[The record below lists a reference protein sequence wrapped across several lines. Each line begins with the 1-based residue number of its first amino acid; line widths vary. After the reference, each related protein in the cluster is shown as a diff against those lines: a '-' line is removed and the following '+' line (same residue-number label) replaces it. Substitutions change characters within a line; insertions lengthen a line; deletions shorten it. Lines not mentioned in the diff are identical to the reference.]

1 MASISANGSR
11 GHHKFTLNV
20 NETGTNTSNNT
31 STVSFSF
38 QLSAIQNGWDW
49 NIKTNPVSY
58 RVTINGTNYNGTIV
72 SYGGS
77 GTVTLKSG
85 SLTVG
90 HNADGSKSISFS
102 FSVTDNPNKSYTP
115 GNASAS
121 GSMALTKIPRQANL
135 TGADNFN
142 DEGNPKIT
150 YSNPAGNSVNQ
161 LMACISLTGS
171 TDDIKYRNVSKTGTS
186 YTFNLTS
193 SERDVLRNA
202 AKNTNSLKVKF
213 YLRTVIGSSTYH
225 STLDRT
231 MTIVNGN
238 PTFSNF
244 TYKDTNTTVTNVIGT
259 DQALVKGVSTLQA
272 TVSSTNKMVA
282 KKKATAKNYVAT
294 IDDINVSKDYSTSD
308 IVFDLG
314 KIKTAGTKRLNIRA
328 YDSRNNS
335 TLVYKDITVY
345 DYEAPV
351 LNITSTR
358 LNNFEDQT
366 TLTIEGSFSSLKIND
381 VEKNALQ
388 SVKYRY
394 REAGGEWNNYV
405 TLNPTVDGNK
415 FTCQDVILSLDNT
428 NAYEFEVV
436 ATDKL
441 SSTTRNSSVDVG
453 QSIFMISSNKKAVYI
468 NGQEVLGYDIVD
480 EW

>member
-11 GHHKFTLNV
+11 GHHRFTLNV
-20 NETGTNTSNNT
+20 NETGTNINNNT

-90 HNADGSKSISFS
+90 HNADGSKSINFS

-121 GSMALTKIPRQANL
+121 GSMALTKIARYPVLNS
-135 TGADNFN
+135 GSNFT
-142 DEGNPKIT
+142 DE
-150 YSNPAGNSVNQ
+150 SNPTLKFTNYGVFNVRVKLEAGGNTS
-161 LMACISLTGS
+161 LITRDIS
-171 TDDIKYRNVSKTGTS
+171 KNATS
-186 YTFNLTS
+186 YTFNLTEE
-193 SERDVLRNA
+193 ERNKLRALCPNS
-202 AKNTNSLKVKF
+202 NSLSV
-213 YLRTVIGSSTYH
+213 RETVCAVNGTTEVNASYK
-225 STLDRT
+225 DYT

-272 TVSSTNKMVA
+272 TVSSANKMVA

-394 REAGGEWNNYV
+394 REAGGEWNDYV
-405 TLNPTVDGNK
+405 ELTPTVDGNK

-441 SSTTRNSSVDVG
+441 SSTTKNSSVDVG

>member
-11 GHHKFTLNV
+11 GHHRFTLNV

-38 QLSAIQNGWDW
+38 QLSAIQNGWGW

-90 HNADGSKSISFS
+90 HNADGSKSINFS

-121 GSMALTKIPRQANL
+121 GSMNLTKIARYPVLNS
-135 TGADNFN
+135 GSNFT
-142 DEGNPKIT
+142 DEGNPTLKFTNYGVFNVRVKLEAGGNTSLIT
-150 YSNPAGNSVNQ
+150 RD
-161 LMACISLTGS
+161 IS
-171 TDDIKYRNVSKTGTS
+171 KNATS
-186 YTFNLTS
+186 YTFNLTEE
-193 SERDVLRNA
+193 ERNKLRALCPNS
-202 AKNTNSLKVKF
+202 NSLSV
-213 YLRTVIGSSTYH
+213 RETVCAVNGTTEVNASYK
-225 STLDRT
+225 DYT
-231 MTIVNGN
+231 MIIVNGN

-272 TVSSTNKMVA
+272 TVSSANKMVA

-394 REAGGEWNNYV
+394 REAGGEWNDYV
-405 TLNPTVDGNK
+405 ELTPTVDGNK

-441 SSTTRNSSVDVG
+441 SSTTKNSSVDVG

>member
-11 GHHKFTLNV
+11 GHHRFTLNV

-38 QLSAIQNGWDW
+38 QLSAIQNGWGW

-85 SLTVG
+85 SLTIG
-90 HNADGSKSISFS
+90 HNADGSKSINFS

-121 GSMALTKIPRQANL
+121 GSMNLTKIARYPVLNS
-135 TGADNFN
+135 GSNFT
-142 DEGNPKIT
+142 DEGNPTLKFTNYGVFNVRVKLEAGGNTSLIT
-150 YSNPAGNSVNQ
+150 RD
-161 LMACISLTGS
+161 IS
-171 TDDIKYRNVSKTGTS
+171 KNATS
-186 YTFNLTS
+186 YTFNLTEE
-193 SERDVLRNA
+193 ERNELRALCPNS
-202 AKNTNSLKVKF
+202 NSLSV
-213 YLRTVIGSSTYH
+213 RETVCAVNGTTEVNASYK
-225 STLDRT
+225 DYT
-231 MTIVNGN
+231 MIIVNGN

-272 TVSSTNKMVA
+272 TVSSANKMVA

-394 REAGGEWNNYV
+394 REAGGEWNDYV
-405 TLNPTVDGNK
+405 ELTPTVDGNK

-441 SSTTRNSSVDVG
+441 SSTTKNSSVDVG

>member
-90 HNADGSKSISFS
+90 HNSDGSKSISFS

-121 GSMALTKIPRQANL
+121 GSMGLTKIPRQANL

-161 LMACISLTGS
+161 LMACISLNGS
-171 TDDIKYRNVSKTGTS
+171 TDDIKYRDVSKTGSS
-186 YTFNLTS
+186 YTFNLTDD
-193 SERDVLRNA
+193 ERDLLRTA
-202 AKNTNSLKVKF
+202 AINTNSLNVKF

-225 STLDRT
+225 SILDRT

-238 PTFSNF
+238 PTFTDF

-259 DQALVKGVSTLQA
+259 DQALVKGVSVLQA
-272 TVSSTNKMVA
+272 TVSSANKMVS
-282 KKKATAKNYVAT
+282 KKNATPKNYVAT
-294 IDDINVSKDYSTSD
+294 IDDTNVSKDYSTSD

-366 TLTIEGSFSSLKIND
+366 TLTIEGSFSSLKIKD
-381 VEKNALQ
+381 VEKNTLQ

-394 REAGGEWNNYV
+394 R
-405 TLNPTVDGNK
+405 
-415 FTCQDVILSLDNT
+415 
-428 NAYEFEVV
+428 
-436 ATDKL
+436 
-441 SSTTRNSSVDVG
+441 
-453 QSIFMISSNKKAVYI
+453 
-468 NGQEVLGYDIVD
+468 
-480 EW
+480 

>member
-1 MASISANGSR
+1 MASIVGNGSR

-20 NETGTNTSNNT
+20 NETGTNISNNT
-31 STVSFSF
+31 SNVSFSF
-38 QLSAIQNGWDW
+38 VLSPIQTGWDW

-58 RVTINGTNYNGTIV
+58 RVTINGTVYTGTIV
-72 SYGGS
+72 SYNGS
-77 GTVTLKSG
+77 STVTLKSG
-85 SLTVG
+85 SLTIG
-90 HNADGSKSISFS
+90 HNSDGSKSISFS
-102 FSVTDNPNKSYTP
+102 FNVYDNPNKNYTP

-121 GSMALTKIPRQANL
+121 GSMTLTKIPRQANL
-135 TGADNFN
+135 TSADNFN

-161 LMACISLTGS
+161 LAACISITG
-171 TDDIKYRNVSKTGTS
+171 TDDIKYRDVSKTGTS
-186 YTFNLTS
+186 YTFNLTDD
-193 SERDVLRNA
+193 ERNVLRNA

-213 YLRTVIGSSTYH
+213 YLQTVIGSSTYH

-244 TYKDTNTTVTNVIGT
+244 TYKDTNTTVTNVIGN

-272 TVSSTNKMVA
+272 TVSSANKMVA
-282 KKKATAKNYVAT
+282 KKKAIAKNYVAT
-294 IDDINVSKDYSTSD
+294 IDDINMSKDYSTSD

-314 KIKTAGTKRLNIRA
+314 IIKTAGTKRLNIRA

-366 TLTIEGSFSSLKIND
+366 TLTIEGSFSSLKINN

-394 REAGGEWNNYV
+394 REVGGEWNNYIEL
-405 TLNPTVDGNK
+405 TPTVDGNN

-453 QSIFMISSNKKAVYI
+453 QSIFMISSNKKAVYV
-468 NGQEVLGYDIVD
+468 NGQELLMYDVVD

>member
-11 GHHKFTLNV
+11 GHHRFTLNV
-20 NETGTNTSNNT
+20 NETGTNINNNT

-77 GTVTLKSG
+77 GMVTLKSG

-121 GSMALTKIPRQANL
+121 GSMALTKIARYPVLNS
-135 TGADNFN
+135 GSNFT
-142 DEGNPKIT
+142 DE
-150 YSNPAGNSVNQ
+150 SNPTLKFTNYGVFNVRVKLEAGGNTS
-161 LMACISLTGS
+161 LITRDIS
-171 TDDIKYRNVSKTGTS
+171 KNATS
-186 YTFNLTS
+186 YTFNLTEE
-193 SERDVLRNA
+193 ERNELRALCPNS
-202 AKNTNSLKVKF
+202 NSLSV
-213 YLRTVIGSSTYH
+213 RETVCAVNGTTEVNASYK
-225 STLDRT
+225 DYT
-231 MTIVNGN
+231 MTIANGN
-238 PTFSNF
+238 PTFSDF

-272 TVSSTNKMVA
+272 TVSSANKMVA

-394 REAGGEWNNYV
+394 REAGGEWNDYV
-405 TLNPTVDGNK
+405 ELTPTVDGNK

-453 QSIFMISSNKKAVYI
+453 QSIFMISSNKKACYI
-468 NGQEVLGYDIVD
+468 NGQEILMYEVVD

>member
-1 MASISANGSR
+1 MNNGSFNTNAYNNRYLRFEWWINNQDIAGNYTDIGWKVYGAGGSSTWYKTGPIYVSINGSNVHTTSGRINLANGTQVASGTYRLYHNNEGDCSFSAGISAAIYSSSINCNGSGNWSLPR
-11 GHHKFTLNV
+11 I
-20 NETGTNTSNNT
+20 
-31 STVSFSF
+31 
-38 QLSAIQNGWDW
+38 AR
-49 NIKTNPVSY
+49 Y
-58 RVTINGTNYNGTIV
+58 CTIIN
-72 SYGGS
+72 
-77 GTVTLKSG
+77 
-85 SLTVG
+85 
-90 HNADGSKSISFS
+90 
-102 FSVTDNPNKSYTP
+102 
-115 GNASAS
+115 
-121 GSMALTKIPRQANL
+121 
-135 TGADNFN
+135 ADNFT
-142 DEGNPKIT
+142 DEQNPT
-150 YSNPAGNSVNQ
+150 MTFSNPSGQFGVRCKIEAGGNSQ
-161 LMACISLTGS
+161 LIIRDLA
-171 TDDIKYRNVSKTGTS
+171 NNATS
-186 YTFNLTS
+186 CTFNLTDD
-193 SERDVLRNA
+193 ERNTLRSLAVNS
-202 AKNTNSLKVKF
+202 NSLSVLF
-213 YLRTVIGSSTYH
+213 TVCSMNGNTELSFSYLN
-225 STLDRT
+225 RT

-244 TYKDTNTTVTNVIGT
+244 TYKDINTTVTNVIGT

-272 TVSSTNKMVA
+272 TVSSDNKMVTQ
-282 KKKATAKNYVAT
+282 KNATPKNYVAT
-294 IDDINVSKDYSTSD
+294 IDDINMSKDYSTSD

-314 KIKTAGTKRLNIRA
+314 KIKTVGTKRLNIRA

-394 REAGGEWNNYV
+394 REASGEWNDYV
-405 TLNPTVDGNK
+405 ELTPTVDGNK

-468 NGQEVLGYDIVD
+468 NGQEVLMYDVVD

>member
-11 GHHKFTLNV
+11 GHHRFTLNV
-20 NETGTNTSNNT
+20 NETGTNINNNT

-90 HNADGSKSISFS
+90 HNADGSKSINFS

-121 GSMALTKIPRQANL
+121 GSMALTKIARYPVLNS
-135 TGADNFN
+135 GSNFT
-142 DEGNPKIT
+142 DE
-150 YSNPAGNSVNQ
+150 SNPTLKFTNYGVFNVRVKLEAGGNTS
-161 LMACISLTGS
+161 LITRDIS
-171 TDDIKYRNVSKTGTS
+171 KNATS
-186 YTFNLTS
+186 YTFNLTEE
-193 SERDVLRNA
+193 ERNELRALCPNS
-202 AKNTNSLKVKF
+202 NSLSV
-213 YLRTVIGSSTYH
+213 RETVCAVNGTTEVNASYK
-225 STLDRT
+225 DYT

-272 TVSSTNKMVA
+272 TVSSANKMVA

-394 REAGGEWNNYV
+394 REAGGEWNDYV
-405 TLNPTVDGNK
+405 ELTPTVDGNK

-441 SSTTRNSSVDVG
+441 SSTTKNSSVDVG

>member
-11 GHHKFTLNV
+11 GHHRFTLNV
-20 NETGTNTSNNT
+20 NETGTNINNNT

-90 HNADGSKSISFS
+90 HNADGSKSINFS

-121 GSMALTKIPRQANL
+121 GSMALTKIARYPVLNS
-135 TGADNFN
+135 GSNFT
-142 DEGNPKIT
+142 DE
-150 YSNPAGNSVNQ
+150 SNPTLKFTNYGVFNVRVKLEAGGNTS
-161 LMACISLTGS
+161 LITRDIS
-171 TDDIKYRNVSKTGTS
+171 KNATS
-186 YTFNLTS
+186 YTFNLTEE
-193 SERDVLRNA
+193 ERNELRALCPNS
-202 AKNTNSLKVKF
+202 NSLSV
-213 YLRTVIGSSTYH
+213 RETVCAVNGTTEVNASYK
-225 STLDRT
+225 DYT

-259 DQALVKGVSTLQA
+259 DQALVKGVSALQA
-272 TVSSTNKMVA
+272 TVSSANKMVA

-394 REAGGEWNNYV
+394 REAGGEWNDYV
-405 TLNPTVDGNK
+405 ELTPTVDGNK

-441 SSTTRNSSVDVG
+441 SSTTKNSSVDVG

>member
-1 MASISANGSR
+1 MASCSANGSR

-20 NETGTNTSNNT
+20 NETGTNVANNT

-38 QLSAIQNGWDW
+38 VLSPVQSGWDW
-49 NIKTNPVSY
+49 NISGVSY
-58 RVTINGTNYNGTIV
+58 RVTINGTSYTGTIRSYNG
-72 SYGGS
+72 SS
-77 GTVTLKSG
+77 TVTLRSG
-85 SLTVG
+85 SLTVP
-90 HNADGSKSISFS
+90 HNNDGSKSISFS
-102 FSVTDNPNKSYTP
+102 FSVTDSAGKTYTP

-121 GSMALTKIPRQANL
+121 GSMALTKIARYPVLNS
-135 TGADNFN
+135 GSNFT
-142 DEGNPKIT
+142 DE
-150 YSNPAGNSVNQ
+150 SNPTLKFTNYGVFNVRVKLEAGGNTS
-161 LMACISLTGS
+161 LITRDIS
-171 TDDIKYRNVSKTGTS
+171 KNATS
-186 YTFNLTS
+186 YTFNLTEE
-193 SERDVLRNA
+193 ERNELRALCPNS
-202 AKNTNSLKVKF
+202 NSLSV
-213 YLRTVIGSSTYH
+213 RETVCAVNGTTEVNASYK
-225 STLDRT
+225 DYT

-238 PTFSNF
+238 PTFSDF

-272 TVSSTNKMVA
+272 TVSSSNKMVA
-282 KKKATAKNYVAT
+282 KKKAIAKNYVAT
-294 IDDINVSKDYSTSD
+294 IDDTNVSKDYSTSD

-314 KIKTAGTKRLNIRA
+314 IIKTAGTKRLNIRA

-335 TLVYKDITVY
+335 ALVYKDITVY
-345 DYEAPV
+345 DYEAPI

-358 LNNFEDQT
+358 LNNFENQT
-366 TLTIEGSFSSLKIND
+366 TLTIDGSFSSLKINN

-394 REAGGEWNNYV
+394 REVGGEWNAYV
-405 TLNPTVDGNK
+405 ELTPTVDGNN

-468 NGQEVLGYDIVD
+468 NGQEVLMYDVVD

>member
-1 MASISANGSR
+1 
-11 GHHKFTLNV
+11 
-20 NETGTNTSNNT
+20 
-31 STVSFSF
+31 
-38 QLSAIQNGWDW
+38 
-49 NIKTNPVSY
+49 
-58 RVTINGTNYNGTIV
+58 
-72 SYGGS
+72 
-77 GTVTLKSG
+77 
-85 SLTVG
+85 
-90 HNADGSKSISFS
+90 
-102 FSVTDNPNKSYTP
+102 
-115 GNASAS
+115 
-121 GSMALTKIPRQANL
+121 
-135 TGADNFN
+135 
-142 DEGNPKIT
+142 
-150 YSNPAGNSVNQ
+150 
-161 LMACISLTGS
+161 
-171 TDDIKYRNVSKTGTS
+171 
-186 YTFNLTS
+186 
-193 SERDVLRNA
+193 
-202 AKNTNSLKVKF
+202 
-213 YLRTVIGSSTYH
+213 
-225 STLDRT
+225 

-272 TVSSTNKMVA
+272 TVSSANKMVA

-394 REAGGEWNNYV
+394 REAGGEWNDYV
-405 TLNPTVDGNK
+405 ELTPTVDGNK

-441 SSTTRNSSVDVG
+441 SSTTKNSSVDVG

>member
-11 GHHKFTLNV
+11 GHHRFTLNV

-38 QLSAIQNGWDW
+38 QLSAIQNGWGW

-85 SLTVG
+85 SLTIG
-90 HNADGSKSISFS
+90 HNADGSKSINFS

-121 GSMALTKIPRQANL
+121 GSMNLTKIARYPVLNS
-135 TGADNFN
+135 GSNFT
-142 DEGNPKIT
+142 DEGNPTLKFTNYGVFNVRVKLEAGGNTSLIT
-150 YSNPAGNSVNQ
+150 RD
-161 LMACISLTGS
+161 IS
-171 TDDIKYRNVSKTGTS
+171 KNATS
-186 YTFNLTS
+186 YTFNLTEE
-193 SERDVLRNA
+193 ERNKLRALCPNS
-202 AKNTNSLKVKF
+202 NSLSV
-213 YLRTVIGSSTYH
+213 RETVCAVNGTTEVNASYK
-225 STLDRT
+225 DYT

-272 TVSSTNKMVA
+272 TVSSANKMVA

-394 REAGGEWNNYV
+394 REAGGEWNDYV
-405 TLNPTVDGNK
+405 ELTPTVDGNK

-441 SSTTRNSSVDVG
+441 SSTTKNSSVDVG

>member
-11 GHHKFTLNV
+11 GHHRFTLNV
-20 NETGTNTSNNT
+20 NETSTNINNNT
-31 STVSFSF
+31 STVSFNF

-90 HNADGSKSISFS
+90 HNNDGSKNISFS
-102 FSVTDNPNKSYTP
+102 FSVTDHPNKSYTP

-121 GSMALTKIPRQANL
+121 GSMNLTKIARYPVLNS
-135 TGADNFN
+135 GSNFT
-142 DEGNPKIT
+142 DEGNPTLKFTNYGVFNVRVKLEAGGNTSLIT
-150 YSNPAGNSVNQ
+150 RD
-161 LMACISLTGS
+161 IS
-171 TDDIKYRNVSKTGTS
+171 KHATS
-186 YTFNLTS
+186 YTFNLTEE
-193 SERDVLRNA
+193 ERNELRALCPNS
-202 AKNTNSLKVKF
+202 NSLSV
-213 YLRTVIGSSTYH
+213 RETVCAVNGTTEVNASYK
-225 STLDRT
+225 DYT

-238 PTFSNF
+238 PTFTDF

-272 TVSSTNKMVA
+272 TVSSANKMVA

-394 REAGGEWNNYV
+394 REAGGEWNDYV
-405 TLNPTVDGNK
+405 ELTPTVDGNK

>member
-11 GHHKFTLNV
+11 GHHRFTLNV
-20 NETGTNTSNNT
+20 NETSTNINNNT
-31 STVSFSF
+31 STVSFNF
-38 QLSAIQNGWDW
+38 QISAIQNGWDW

-90 HNADGSKSISFS
+90 HNNDGSKNIGFS
-102 FSVTDNPNKSYTP
+102 FSVTDHPNKSYTP

-121 GSMALTKIPRQANL
+121 GSMNLTKIARYPVLNS
-135 TGADNFN
+135 GSNFT
-142 DEGNPKIT
+142 DEGNPTLKFTNYGVFNVRVKLEAGGNTSLIT
-150 YSNPAGNSVNQ
+150 RD
-161 LMACISLTGS
+161 IS
-171 TDDIKYRNVSKTGTS
+171 KNATS
-186 YTFNLTS
+186 YTFNLTEE
-193 SERDVLRNA
+193 ERNELRALCPNS
-202 AKNTNSLKVKF
+202 NSLSV
-213 YLRTVIGSSTYH
+213 RETVCAVNGTTEVNASYK
-225 STLDRT
+225 DYT

-238 PTFSNF
+238 PTFTDF

-272 TVSSTNKMVA
+272 TVSSDNKMIA
-282 KKKATAKNYVAT
+282 NKKATAKNYVAT
-294 IDDINVSKDYSTSD
+294 IDDINMSKDYSD
-308 IVFDLG
+308 ENIVFDLG
-314 KIKTAGTKRLNIRA
+314 TIKAAGTKRLNVRA

-335 TLVYKDITVY
+335 ALVYKDITVY
-345 DYEAPV
+345 DYEAPI

-366 TLTIEGSFSSLKIND
+366 TLTIDGSFSSLKINS

-394 REAGGEWNNYV
+394 REVGGEWNAYV
-405 TLNPTVDGNK
+405 ELTPTVNENN

-468 NGQEVLGYDIVD
+468 NGQEVLMYEIVD

>member
-11 GHHKFTLNV
+11 GHHRFTLNV
-20 NETGTNTSNNT
+20 NETGTNINNNT

-77 GTVTLKSG
+77 GMVTLKSG

-121 GSMALTKIPRQANL
+121 GSMALTKIARYPVLNS
-135 TGADNFN
+135 GSNFT
-142 DEGNPKIT
+142 DE
-150 YSNPAGNSVNQ
+150 SNPTLKFTNYGVFNVRVKLEAGGNTS
-161 LMACISLTGS
+161 LITRDIS
-171 TDDIKYRNVSKTGTS
+171 KNATS
-186 YTFNLTS
+186 YTFNLTEE
-193 SERDVLRNA
+193 ERNELRALCPNS
-202 AKNTNSLKVKF
+202 NSLSV
-213 YLRTVIGSSTYH
+213 RETVCAVNGTTEVNASYK
-225 STLDRT
+225 DYT
-231 MTIVNGN
+231 MTIANGN
-238 PTFSNF
+238 PTFSDF

-272 TVSSTNKMVA
+272 TVSSANKMVA

-394 REAGGEWNNYV
+394 REAGGEWNDYV
-405 TLNPTVDGNK
+405 ELTPTVDGNK

-468 NGQEVLGYDIVD
+468 NGQEVLMYEIVD

>member
-11 GHHKFTLNV
+11 GHHRFTLNV
-20 NETGTNTSNNT
+20 NETGTNINNNT
-31 STVSFSF
+31 STVSFNF
-38 QLSAIQNGWDW
+38 QISAIQNGWDW

-90 HNADGSKSISFS
+90 HNSDGSKSISFS

-121 GSMALTKIPRQANL
+121 GSMNLTKIARYPVLNS
-135 TGADNFN
+135 GSNFT
-142 DEGNPKIT
+142 DEGNPTLKFT
-150 YSNPAGNSVNQ
+150 NYGVFNVRVKLEAGGNNQ
-161 LMACISLTGS
+161 LITR
-171 TDDIKYRNVSKTGTS
+171 DISKTATS
-186 YTFNLTS
+186 YTFNLTET
-193 SERDVLRNA
+193 ERDKLRALCPNS
-202 AKNTNSLKVKF
+202 NSLSVTE
-213 YLRTVIGSSTYH
+213 TVCAMNGNTELSSSYK
-225 STLDRT
+225 SYT

-272 TVSSTNKMVA
+272 TISATNKMTT

-294 IDDINVSKDYSTSD
+294 IDDKNVSKNYSTSD

-314 KIKTAGTKRLNIRA
+314 KINSAGTKRLNIRA

-335 TLVYKDITVY
+335 ALAYKDITVY
-345 DYEAPV
+345 DYNAPV

-358 LNNFEDQT
+358 LNNFENQT
-366 TLTIEGSFSSLKIND
+366 TLTVEGSISSLKVNN

-394 REAGGEWNNYV
+394 REAGGSWNNYV
-405 TLNPTVDGNK
+405 TLTPTVDVNK
-415 FTCQDVILSLDNT
+415 FTCPDVILSLDNT

-436 ATDKL
+436 VTDKL
-441 SSTTRNSSVDVG
+441 SSTTKNSSVDVG
-453 QSIFMISSNKKAVYI
+453 KSIFTISSNKKACYI
-468 NGQEVLGYDIVD
+468 NGQEILMYDVVD

>member
-11 GHHKFTLNV
+11 GHHRFTLNV

-38 QLSAIQNGWDW
+38 QLSAIQNGWGW

-85 SLTVG
+85 SLTIG
-90 HNADGSKSISFS
+90 HNADGSKSINFS

-121 GSMALTKIPRQANL
+121 GSMNLTKIARYPVLNS
-135 TGADNFN
+135 GSNFT
-142 DEGNPKIT
+142 DEGNPTLKFTNYGVFNVRVKLEAGGNTSLIT
-150 YSNPAGNSVNQ
+150 RD
-161 LMACISLTGS
+161 IS
-171 TDDIKYRNVSKTGTS
+171 KNATS
-186 YTFNLTS
+186 YTFNLTEE
-193 SERDVLRNA
+193 ERNKLRALCPNS
-202 AKNTNSLKVKF
+202 NSLSV
-213 YLRTVIGSSTYH
+213 RETVCAVNGTTEVNASYK
-225 STLDRT
+225 DYT
-231 MTIVNGN
+231 MIIVNGN

-272 TVSSTNKMVA
+272 TVSSANKMVA

-394 REAGGEWNNYV
+394 REAGGEWNDYV
-405 TLNPTVDGNK
+405 ELTPTVDGNK

-441 SSTTRNSSVDVG
+441 SSTTKNSSVDVG